1 MVELRKRLG
10 EVLLDM
16 GLLSEDE
23 LHAALQEQQT
33 TGDSLGRVLMRMGT
47 ISGESLSA
55 ALAQQFGMDFI
66 KLADVE
72 IKEEVLKNIPPAIA
86 KRQKIIPL
94 EMENGTLTVAMS
106 NPLELL
112 TLDNLQAMLDCDIK
126 GMVASESDIE
136 EAIKKYYGT
145 EESTIDTIVDEM
157 SQTALEFGAE
167 AGVAGDSDEEDV
179 EDSAIIKLVTLI
191 ILEAFRSRASD
202 IHIEPLEKKFRVRY
216 RVDGV
221 LQEVPGPPR
230 RLKGPVTQ
238 RIKLMAGMD
247 IAEKRVPQ
255 DGRIKIR
262 LMGKDLD
269 LRVSALPGLFGES
282 VVMRIL
288 DKSSLLLGL
297 DELGFMGEDRKKFE
311 SAITS
316 AHGIFLVTGPTGSGK
331 TTTLYACMNILNT
344 PDKKLITV
352 EEPVEYMLSGI
363 NQSQVRSDIGL
374 TFARVLRSML
384 RQAPD
389 IILVGEIRD
398 FETAEIAIR
407 SALTG
412 HLVFSTLHTNDAP
425 TAVTRLVD
433 LGVKPFLVASSV
445 QAIMA
450 QRLVRNICPN
460 CKEEYEARSD
470 ELITAG
476 IDASQKGKVNLY
488 RGKGCDECSFTG
500 YRGRSGIFELMLLS
514 NKIQDMIMAE
524 AVSGEL
530 REQAR
535 AEGMKTLRE
544 DGLRKALA
552 GITTLAEVLKATQ
565 QDVVS

>member
-10 EVLLDM
+10 EVLIDM
-16 GLLSEDE
+16 GLLSEEE
-23 LHAALQEQQT
+23 LHTAMEEQKT
-33 TGDSLGRVLMRMGT
+33 T
-47 ISGESLSA
+47 GESLGKILVRMGAVSGEGLSS
-55 ALAQQFGMDFI
+55 ALAQQFGMEYV
-66 KLADVE
+66 KLSEME
-72 IKEEVLKNIPPAIA
+72 IKDEVLKQIPPAIA
-86 KRQKIIPL
+86 KRQKIVPVA
-94 EMENGTLTVAMS
+94 MDDGTLTVAMS
-106 NPLELL
+106 DPLELL
-112 TLDNLQAMLDCDIK
+112 TLDNLQAMLECEIK
-126 GMVASESDIE
+126 GVVAPEAELD
-136 EAIKKYYGT
+136 EAIKKYYGA

-167 AGVAGDSDEEDV
+167 AQAGESGEDEEV
-179 EDSAIIKLVTLI
+179 EDSAIVKLVTLI

-238 RIKLMAGMD
+238 RIKLMSGMD

-255 DGRIKIR
+255 DGRIKIK

-282 VVMRIL
+282 IVMRIL

-331 TTTLYACMNILNT
+331 TTTLYACLNILNT

-398 FETAEIAIR
+398 FETAEIAVR

-425 TAVTRLVD
+425 TAVTRLID

-445 QAIMA
+445 QAVMG
-450 QRLVRNICPN
+450 QRLVRNICPE
-460 CKEEYEARSD
+460 CKEEYEARAD
-470 ELITAG
+470 ELIAAG
-476 IDASQKGKVNLY
+476 MDPAGKGKVGFY
-488 RGKGCDECSFTG
+488 KGKGCDACNFTG
-500 YRGRSGIFELMLLS
+500 YRGRSGIFELMLVS
-514 NKIQDMIMAE
+514 NKLQEMIMQEVVTA
-524 AVSGEL
+524 SI

-535 AEGMKTLRE
+535 KEGMKTLRE

-552 GITTLAEVLKATQ
+552 GVTTLAEVLRVTQ
-565 QDVVS
+565 QDVE

>member
-10 EVLLDM
+10 EVLIEM
-16 GLLSEDE
+16 GLLSEEE
-23 LHAALQEQQT
+23 LHTAIEEQKT
-33 TGDSLGRVLMRMGT
+33 TGESLGKILVRMGAV
-47 ISGESLSA
+47 SGEGLSA
-55 ALAQQFGMDFI
+55 ALAQQFGMEYV
-66 KLADVE
+66 KLSEMEVSD
-72 IKEEVLKNIPPAIA
+72 EVLKQIPPAIA
-86 KRQKIIPL
+86 KRQRIVPVA
-94 EMENGTLTVAMS
+94 MEDGTITVAMS
-106 NPLELL
+106 DPLELL
-112 TLDNLQAMLDCDIK
+112 ALDNLQAMLDCEIK
-126 GMVASESDIE
+126 GVVAPEKELE
-136 EAIKKYYGT
+136 EAIKKYYGS

-167 AGVAGDSDEEDV
+167 AQGEQGGEEEDV
-179 EDSAIIKLVTLI
+179 EDSAIVKLVTLI

-230 RLKGPVTQ
+230 RLRGPVTQ
-238 RIKLMAGMD
+238 RIKLMSGMD

-255 DGRIKIR
+255 DGRIKIK
-262 LMGKDLD
+262 LMGRDLD

-282 VVMRIL
+282 IVMRIL

-297 DELGFMGEDRKKFE
+297 DELGFMGDDRKKFE

-331 TTTLYACMNILNT
+331 TTTLYACLNILNT

-398 FETAEIAIR
+398 FETAEIAVR

-425 TAVTRLVD
+425 TAVTRLID

-445 QAIMA
+445 QAVMG

-460 CKEEYEARSD
+460 CKEEYEARAD
-470 ELITAG
+470 ELLAAG
-476 IDASQKGKVNLY
+476 MDTSQKGKVKLY
-488 RGKGCDECSFTG
+488 QGKGCDECNFTG
-500 YRGRSGIFELMLLS
+500 YKGRSGIFELMLVS
-514 NKIQDMIMAE
+514 NKLQEMIMEEVVTA
-524 AVSGEL
+524 AI

-535 AEGMKTLRE
+535 KEGMKTLRE
-544 DGLRKALA
+544 DGLRKALS
-552 GITTLAEVLKATQ
+552 GVTTLAEVLRVTQ
-565 QDVVS
+565 QDVA

>member
-1 MVELRKRLG
+1 MVELRKKLG
-10 EVLLDM
+10 EVLVDM
-16 GLLSEDE
+16 GLLSQEE
-23 LHAALQEQQT
+23 LHTALMEQKT
-33 TGDSLGRVLMRMGT
+33 TDESLGKILIRMGA
-47 ISGESLSA
+47 ISGEGLSA
-55 ALAQQFGMDFI
+55 ALAQQFGMEYV
-66 KLADVE
+66 KLSDME
-72 IKEEVLKNIPPAIA
+72 IRDEVLRQIPPAIA
-86 KRQKIIPL
+86 KRQKIVPV

-112 TLDNLQAMLDCDIK
+112 TLDNLQAMLDCEIR
-126 GMVASESDIE
+126 GVVAPESQIDD
-136 EAIKKYYGT
+136 AIKKYYGT

-167 AGVAGDSDEEDV
+167 AQAAGGVDEEEV
-179 EDSAIIKLVTLI
+179 EDSAIVKLVTLI
-191 ILEAFRSRASD
+191 ILEAFRSRSSD

-216 RVDGV
+216 RIDGV

-230 RLKGPVTQ
+230 RLRGPVTQ
-238 RIKLMAGMD
+238 RIKLMSGMD

-255 DGRIKIR
+255 DGRIKIK

-282 VVMRIL
+282 IVMRIL

-297 DELGFMGEDRKKFE
+297 DELGFMGDDRKKFE

-331 TTTLYACMNILNT
+331 TTTLYACLNTLNT

-425 TAVTRLVD
+425 TAVTRLID

-445 QAIMA
+445 QAVMG
-450 QRLVRNICPN
+450 QRLVRNICPD
-460 CKEEYEARSD
+460 CREEYPARTD

-476 IDASQKGKVNLY
+476 MDPSQKGKVNLY
-488 RGKGCDECSFTG
+488 KGKGCEECNFSG

-514 NKIQDMIMAE
+514 NKLQEMIMQEVVTA
-524 AVSGEL
+524 SI

-535 AEGMKTLRE
+535 REGMKTLRE
-544 DGLRKALA
+544 DGIRKALA
-552 GITTLAEVLKATQ
+552 GITTLAEVLRVTQ
-565 QDVVS
+565 QDVA

>member
-1 MVELRKRLG
+1 MVELRKKLG
-10 EVLLDM
+10 EVLLEM
-16 GLLSEDE
+16 GLLSEEE
-23 LHAALQEQQT
+23 LHTALEEQKVS
-33 TGDSLGRVLMRMGT
+33 GEILGKILLRMGAV
-47 ISGESLSA
+47 SGEGLSA
-55 ALAQQFGMDFI
+55 ALAQQFGMEYV
-66 KLADVE
+66 KLSGIE
-72 IKEEVLKNIPPAIA
+72 IRDEVLRQIPPAIA
-86 KRQKIIPL
+86 KRQKIIPVKIDD
-94 EMENGTLTVAMS
+94 GTLTVAMS
-106 NPLELL
+106 DPLEIL
-112 TLDNLQAMLDCDIK
+112 TLDNLQAMLDCEIR
-126 GMVASESDIE
+126 GVVAPESEIN
-136 EAIKKYYGT
+136 EAVKKYYGT

-167 AGVAGDSDEEDV
+167 TQAGADMDEDEV
-179 EDSAIIKLVTLI
+179 EDSAIVKLVTLI

-216 RVDGV
+216 RIDGV

-230 RLKGPVTQ
+230 RLRGPVTQ
-238 RIKLMAGMD
+238 RVKLMSGMD

-255 DGRIKIR
+255 DGRIKIK
-262 LMGKDLD
+262 LMGKELD

-282 VVMRIL
+282 IVMRIL

-297 DELGFMGEDRKKFE
+297 DELGFMGDDRKKFE

-331 TTTLYACMNILNT
+331 TTTLYACLNILNT

-425 TAVTRLVD
+425 TAVTRLID

-445 QAIMA
+445 QAVMG
-450 QRLVRNICPN
+450 QRLVRNICPG
-460 CKEEYEARSD
+460 CKEEYEARTD

-476 IDASQKGKVNLY
+476 LDVSQKGKVNFY
-488 RGKGCDECSFTG
+488 RGKGCDECGFTG
-500 YRGRSGIFELMLLS
+500 YRGRSGIFELMLMS
-514 NKIQDMIMAE
+514 NKLQEMIMQE
-524 AVSGEL
+524 VVSASI

-535 AEGMKTLRE
+535 KEGMKTLRE
-544 DGLRKALA
+544 DGIRKALS
-552 GITTLAEVLKATQ
+552 GVTTLAEVLRVTQ
-565 QDVVS
+565 QDVA